1 VTEKAKPAKVDYEFR
16 ERLAKVI
23 DGNRVATCYQCGA
36 CVGDCPSVRYDES
49 FNPREIMLKALYGL
63 EDELLG
69 DDTPIWNCSNC
80 YTCTERCP
88 QDVKPVEV
96 IIALKNMLRQAG
108 RAPEGVVE
116 LLDTITTTGRST
128 MVTSAT
134 LRRRDALDLPPL
146 LDPPVDEIHL
156 LVGKAEGP
164 AEKRE
169 PLPVHPQKE
178 GVLSYAFFPGCLIP
192 TRYPQMEASIR
203 RTLPNLGIEIVD
215 LPGFSCCPDPIFSKA
230 TDKLTWLTMAARN
243 LAVAEE
249 VGLEIFTICSG
260 CTATL
265 SEALHMLREEP
276 DLKDAV
282 NKELA
287 KVGRKFT
294 GEGNIRHIVTI
305 LRDEVGIDKVAA
317 SVTSPL
323 DGRRVAVHYG
333 CHLLKPSKIMCVD
346 EPDDPTVL
354 DDLMTAIGVT
364 PVRHRERV
372 LCCGKACRDSDEIP
386 DQMVGDILD
395 SALEVEAE
403 ILGVICPSC
412 FDVFDVGQLK
422 LSKKMKREKKLPA
435 AYFFQLLALAQGLSP
450 KDVGLD
456 KHKVKATSLLA
467 RAES

>member
-1 VTEKAKPAKVDYEFR
+1 MDEKAGPARVDYEFR

-49 FNPREIMLKALYGL
+49 FNPREIMLQALYGL

-69 DDTPIWNCSNC
+69 EDSPIWNCSNC

-96 IIALKNMLRQAG
+96 IIALKNMLCEAG
-108 RAPEGVVE
+108 RAPEGVE
-116 LLDTITTTGRST
+116 DLMETITTAGRT
-128 MVTSAT
+128 TLVTSAT
-134 LRRRDALDLPPL
+134 ERRRDALGLPPL
-146 LDPPVDEIHL
+146 MDPPVEEIHVL
-156 LVGKAEGP
+156 AGKAEAL
-164 AEKRE
+164 AEPRE
-169 PLPVHPQKE
+169 PLPVHEQKE

-192 TRYPQMEASIR
+192 TRYPQMEAAIR
-203 RTLPNLGIEIVD
+203 GTLPNLGVEIVD

-230 TDKLTWLTMAARN
+230 TDKLAWLTMAARN

-249 VGLEIFTICSG
+249 AGLEIFTICSG

-265 SEALHMLREEP
+265 SEAVHMLKEEP
-276 DLKDAV
+276 DLLEAV
-282 NKELA
+282 NEELA
-287 KVGRKFT
+287 KVGRNY
-294 GEGNIRHIVTI
+294 GGNVRVRHIVTI
-305 LRDEVGIDKVAA
+305 LRDEVGIDKVAE
-317 SVTSPL
+317 SVKVPL
-323 DGRRVAVHYG
+323 DGHRVAVHYG
-333 CHLLKPSKIMCVD
+333 CHLLKPSEIMCVD

-354 DDLMTAIGVT
+354 DDLMSAIGIE

-372 LCCGKACRDSDEIP
+372 LCCGKACRTSDEIP
-386 DQMVGDILD
+386 DKMVGDILD
-395 SALEVEAE
+395 SALEVDAE
-403 ILGVICPSC
+403 CLGVICPSC

-422 LSKKMKREKKLPA
+422 LAKKTKRETKLPA
-435 AYFFQLLALAQGLSP
+435 AYYFQLLAIAQGLSP

-456 KHKVKATSLLA
+456 KHKVKAKSLLA